1 MLGFASSPE
10 APLLG
15 ELSAQQTERLYEAK
29 PHIEADD
36 LEYETVN
43 SIIQGEAVLPSNLS
57 VNASRCHLS

>member
-15 ELSAQQTERLYEAK
+15 ELSAQQTERLYKAK
-29 PHIEADD
+29 PHIEADV

-43 SIIQGEAVLPSNLS
+43 SIV
-57 VNASRCHLS
+57 